1 MRLALLVATER
12 GAQERGGRAYTLR
25 VHVLTAFQRPP
36 IYLPPSPGAPRS
48 PRPNDRGC
56 WPRARTTRLRTTRS
70 DTTTTSNTRPTSL
83 SSRAPGKAFG
93 RLLFHIHV
101 YIIARSFKASTYPR
115 LSPSLPIPRP
125 CLTCRRH
132 RLYHRLRKQ
141 SPRPTKP
148 SWRVSAYRLPRIRA
162 SRVAPRESKP
172 KKKFINNLSFLR
184 FCIIC
189 IFVEM
194 RSLPPATCPKTKPP
208 GTKWESRGPRSATCR
223 SSKTRRRAKSSET
236 RPRDERGK
244 NGGVELAHSPSPSG
258 SGGGKRKDYLLVL
271 LGGGSL
277 VRVFTSFGR
286 HLFVNQ

>member
-115 LSPSLPIPRP
+115 LSPSLPIQRP

-184 FCIIC
+184 FCIIVILWKC
-189 IFVEM
+189 APYRQLRARRPSHQGQDGNHEAPGVRLAVLQRLADVPKVLRRDREM
-194 RSLPPATCPKTKPP
+194 R
-208 GTKWESRGPRSATCR
+208 G
-223 SSKTRRRAKSSET
+223 
-236 RPRDERGK
+236 ERM
-244 NGGVELAHSPSPSG
+244 VA
-258 SGGGKRKDYLLVL
+258 
-271 LGGGSL
+271 
-277 VRVFTSFGR
+277 
-286 HLFVNQ
+286 